1 MNQMKNNSKYNWNMV
16 FFLTIIPLI
25 GIFGTSIYVYYNG
38 IVWQE
43 PVLLL
48 VFWFISGMGI
58 TMGYH
63 RLFAHKSFK
72 TNSFVEWILMIFGSL
87 AFENTILK
95 WVSDHRKHHNFSDT
109 KDDPYSIMEGF
120 WHAHIGWI
128 IKNTPEKQ
136 SRIKGVKD
144 LESKP
149 AIKFQNKYYFHIGII
164 VGFILPLI
172 VGLIYNR
179 PLGAVLYA
187 GFLRVTLVHHAT
199 FFINSLCHFVG
210 NRPYDYKSSARDSW
224 FVSLFT
230 FGEGYHNYHHTFQW
244 DYRNGV
250 KWFAFDPSKWII
262 KLLSFIG
269 ITYDLRETKEYLIW
283 KNHISSIKDQLNES
297 YNKSTENCKHFYQNK
312 IDLLQKNIDNI
323 FSSWDEMEKK
333 YNNLK
338 NTDPVNFKN
347 FIKKLKTNRKEYM
360 QELKEIKSVLNS
372 IKFNINKNYLNTNL
386 IVEGSDK

>member
-164 VGFILPLI
+164 VGFILPFI

-179 PLGAVLYA
+179 PLGAVLWA

-347 FIKKLKTNRKEYM
+347 FIKRLKTNRKKYM

-372 IKFNINKNYLNTNL
+372 IKFNINKNYLNTKL
-386 IVEGSDK
+386 IIEGSDK

>member
-179 PLGAVLYA
+179 PLGAVLWA

-269 ITYDLRETKEYLIW
+269 ITYDLKETKEYLIW

-347 FIKKLKTNRKEYM
+347 FIKKLKTNRKKYM

-372 IKFNINKNYLNTNL
+372 IKFNINKNYLNTKL
-386 IVEGSDK
+386 IIEGSDK

>member
-1 MNQMKNNSKYNWNMV
+1 MKQMKNNSKYNWNMV

-179 PLGAVLYA
+179 PLGAVLWA

-347 FIKKLKTNRKEYM
+347 FIKKLKTNRKKYM

-372 IKFNINKNYLNTNL
+372 IKFNINKNYLNTKL
-386 IVEGSDK
+386 IIEGSDK

>member
-43 PVLLL
+43 PILLL
-48 VFWFISGMGI
+48 IFWFVSGMGI

-179 PLGAVLYA
+179 PLGAVLWA

-269 ITYDLRETKEYLIW
+269 ITYNLRETKEYLIW

-347 FIKKLKTNRKEYM
+347 FIKKLKTNRKKYI

-386 IVEGSDK
+386 FVEGSYK

>member
-16 FFLTIIPLI
+16 FLLTIIPFI
-25 GIFGTSIYVYYNG
+25 GIFGTSIYIYHNG

-43 PVLLL
+43 PILLL

-179 PLGAVLYA
+179 PLGAVLWA

-269 ITYDLRETKEYLIW
+269 VTYDLRKTKEYLIW
-283 KNHISSIKDQLNES
+283 KNHINSIKDQLNES

-347 FIKKLKTNRKEYM
+347 FIKKLKTNRKKYM
-360 QELKEIKSVLNS
+360 QELKEIKSVLIS
-372 IKFNINKNYLNTNL
+372 IKFNINNNYLNTNL

>member
-179 PLGAVLYA
+179 PLGAVLWA

-347 FIKKLKTNRKEYM
+347 FIKKLKTNRKKYM

-372 IKFNINKNYLNTNL
+372 IKFNINKNYLNTKL
-386 IVEGSDK
+386 IIEGSDK

>member
-1 MNQMKNNSKYNWNMV
+1 MNQMKNKSKYNWNMV

-43 PVLLL
+43 PILLL
-48 VFWFISGMGI
+48 IFWFISGMGI

-72 TNSFVEWILMIFGSL
+72 TNSFVEWILMILGSL

-95 WVSDHRKHHNFSDT
+95 WVSDHRKHHNLSDT

-128 IKNTPEKQ
+128 IKNTPEEQ

-144 LESKP
+144 IESKS

-172 VGLIYNR
+172 IGFIYNR
-179 PLGAVLYA
+179 PLGAVLWA

-199 FFINSLCHFVG
+199 FFINSLCHYVG

-230 FGEGYHNYHHTFQW
+230 FGEGYHNFHHTFQW

-262 KLLSFIG
+262 KLLSFVG
-269 ITYDLRETKEYLIW
+269 ITYDLKETKEYMIW
-283 KNHISSIKDQLNES
+283 KNHINSIKDQLNES
-297 YNKSTENCKHFYQNK
+297 YNKSTENCKDFYQNK

-338 NTDPVNFKN
+338 NTDPINFKN
-347 FIKKLKTNRKEYM
+347 IMNKLKSNRKKYM
-360 QELKEIKSVLNS
+360 KELKEIKSVLNS

-386 IVEGSDK
+386 V

>member
-1 MNQMKNNSKYNWNMV
+1 MNQMKNNSEYNWNMV

-149 AIKFQNKYYFHIGII
+149 AIKFQNKYYFHMGII

-179 PLGAVLYA
+179 PLGAVLWA

-199 FFINSLCHFVG
+199 FFINSLCHYVG
-210 NRPYDYKSSARDSW
+210 SRPYDSKSSARDSW

-347 FIKKLKTNRKEYM
+347 FIKKLKSNRKKYM

-372 IKFNINKNYLNTNL
+372 IKFNINKNYLNTKL
-386 IVEGSDK
+386 IIEGSDK

>member
-1 MNQMKNNSKYNWNMV
+1 MKNKSKYNWNMV

-25 GIFGTSIYVYYNG
+25 GIIGTSIYVYYNG

-43 PVLLL
+43 PILLL
-48 VFWFISGMGI
+48 IFWFISGMGI

-72 TNSFVEWILMIFGSL
+72 TNSFVEWILMILGSL

-95 WVSDHRKHHNFSDT
+95 WVSDHRKHHNLSDT

-128 IKNTPEKQ
+128 IKNTPEEQ

-144 LESKP
+144 IESKS

-172 VGLIYNR
+172 IGLIYNR
-179 PLGAVLYA
+179 PLGAVLWA

-199 FFINSLCHFVG
+199 FFINSLCHYVG

-230 FGEGYHNYHHTFQW
+230 FGEGYHNFHHTFQW

-262 KLLSFIG
+262 KLLSFVG
-269 ITYDLRETKEYLIW
+269 ITYDLKETKEYMIW
-283 KNHISSIKDQLNES
+283 KNHINSIKDQLNES
-297 YNKSTENCKHFYQNK
+297 YNKSTENCKDFYQNK

-338 NTDPVNFKN
+338 NTDPINFKN
-347 FIKKLKTNRKEYM
+347 IMKKLKSNRKKYM
-360 QELKEIKSVLNS
+360 KELKEIKSVLNS
-372 IKFNINKNYLNTNL
+372 INFNINKNYLNTNL
-386 IVEGSDK
+386 V

>member
-179 PLGAVLYA
+179 PLGAVLWA

-347 FIKKLKTNRKEYM
+347 FIKRLKTNRKKYM

-372 IKFNINKNYLNTNL
+372 IKFNINKNYLNTKL
-386 IVEGSDK
+386 IIEGSDK

>member
-172 VGLIYNR
+172 VGLIYDR
-179 PLGAVLYA
+179 PLGAVLWA

-347 FIKKLKTNRKEYM
+347 LIKKLKTNRKKYM

-372 IKFNINKNYLNTNL
+372 IKFNINKNYLNTKL
-386 IVEGSDK
+386 IIEGSDK

>member
-1 MNQMKNNSKYNWNMV
+1 MNQMKNNSEYNWNMV

-149 AIKFQNKYYFHIGII
+149 AIKFQNKYYFHMGII

-179 PLGAVLYA
+179 PLGAVLWA

-347 FIKKLKTNRKEYM
+347 FIKKLKTNRKKYM

-372 IKFNINKNYLNTNL
+372 IKFNINKNYLNTKL
-386 IVEGSDK
+386 IIEGSDK

>member
-1 MNQMKNNSKYNWNMV
+1 M
-16 FFLTIIPLI
+16 
-25 GIFGTSIYVYYNG
+25 
-38 IVWQE
+38 
-43 PVLLL
+43 
-48 VFWFISGMGI
+48 
-58 TMGYH
+58 
-63 RLFAHKSFK
+63 
-72 TNSFVEWILMIFGSL
+72 
-87 AFENTILK
+87 
-95 WVSDHRKHHNFSDT
+95 
-109 KDDPYSIMEGF
+109 
-120 WHAHIGWI
+120 
-128 IKNTPEKQ
+128 
-136 SRIKGVKD
+136 
-144 LESKP
+144 
-149 AIKFQNKYYFHIGII
+149 
-164 VGFILPLI
+164 PLI
-172 VGLIYNR
+172 VGLIYKR
-179 PLGAVLYA
+179 PLGAVLWA

-199 FFINSLCHFVG
+199 FFINSLCHYFG

-269 ITYDLRETKEYLIW
+269 ITYDLKETKEYLIW

-297 YNKSTENCKHFYQNK
+297 YNKSTENCKQFYQNK

-338 NTDPVNFKN
+338 STDPVNFKN
-347 FIKKLKTNRKEYM
+347 FINKLKTNRKKYM

-386 IVEGSDK
+386 IVEGSHK

>member
-1 MNQMKNNSKYNWNMV
+1 MKNNSEYNWNMV

-149 AIKFQNKYYFHIGII
+149 AIKFQNKYYFHMGII

-179 PLGAVLYA
+179 PLGAVLWA

-347 FIKKLKTNRKEYM
+347 FIKKLKSNRKKYM

-372 IKFNINKNYLNTNL
+372 IKFNINKNYLNTKL
-386 IVEGSDK
+386 IIEGSDK

>member
-16 FFLTIIPLI
+16 FSLTIIALI
-25 GIFGTSIYVYYNG
+25 GIFGTSIYVYHNG

-43 PVLLL
+43 PILLL
-48 VFWFISGMGI
+48 IFWFISGMGI

-144 LESKP
+144 IESKP
-149 AIKFQNKYYFHIGII
+149 AIKFQNKYYFQIGII

-179 PLGAVLYA
+179 PLGAVLWA

-210 NRPYDYKSSARDSW
+210 YRPYDYKSSARDSW

-323 FSSWDEMEKK
+323 FSSWDKMEKK

-347 FIKKLKTNRKEYM
+347 FIKKLKTDRKKYM

-386 IVEGSDK
+386 IVEGSSK

>member
-179 PLGAVLYA
+179 PLGAVLWA

-297 YNKSTENCKHFYQNK
+297 FNKSTENCKHFYQNK

-347 FIKKLKTNRKEYM
+347 FIKKLKTNRKKYM

>member
-1 MNQMKNNSKYNWNMV
+1 MNQMKNKSKYNWNMV

-43 PVLLL
+43 PISLLI
-48 VFWFISGMGI
+48 FWFISGLGI

-179 PLGAVLYA
+179 PLGAVLWA

-199 FFINSLCHFVG
+199 FFINSLCHYVG

-269 ITYDLRETKEYLIW
+269 VTYDLKETKEYLIW

-347 FIKKLKTNRKEYM
+347 FIKKLKTNRKKYM

-372 IKFNINKNYLNTNL
+372 IKFNINKNYLNTKL
-386 IVEGSDK
+386 IIEGSDK

>member
-1 MNQMKNNSKYNWNMV
+1 MKNKSKYNWNMV

-25 GIFGTSIYVYYNG
+25 GIFGTSIYVYQNG

-43 PVLLL
+43 PILLL
-48 VFWFISGMGI
+48 IFWFISGMGI

-72 TNSFVEWILMIFGSL
+72 TNSFVEWILMILGSL

-95 WVSDHRKHHNFSDT
+95 WVSDHRKHHNLSDT

-128 IKNTPEKQ
+128 IKNTPEEQ

-144 LESKP
+144 IESKS

-172 VGLIYNR
+172 LGFIYNR
-179 PLGAVLYA
+179 PLGAVLWA

-199 FFINSLCHFVG
+199 FFINSLCHYVG

-230 FGEGYHNYHHTFQW
+230 FGEGYHNFHHTFQW

-262 KLLSFIG
+262 KLLSFVG
-269 ITYDLRETKEYLIW
+269 ITYDLKETKEYMIW
-283 KNHISSIKDQLNES
+283 KNHINSIKDQLNES
-297 YNKSTENCKHFYQNK
+297 YNKSTENCKEFYQNK

-338 NTDPVNFKN
+338 NTDPINFKN
-347 FIKKLKTNRKEYM
+347 IMKKLKSNRKKYM
-360 QELKEIKSVLNS
+360 KELKEIKSVLNS

-386 IVEGSDK
+386 V

>member
-1 MNQMKNNSKYNWNMV
+1 MNQTKNNSKYNWNMV
-16 FFLTIIPLI
+16 FFLTFVRLI
-25 GIFGTSIYVYYNG
+25 GIFGTSIYVYHNG

-43 PVLLL
+43 PILLL
-48 VFWFISGMGI
+48 IFWFISGMGI

-72 TNSFVEWILMIFGSL
+72 TNSFVEWILMISGSL

-95 WVSDHRKHHNFSDT
+95 WVSDHRKHHNLSDT
-109 KDDPYSIMEGF
+109 KDDPYSITEGF

-128 IKNTPEKQ
+128 IKNTPEEQ
-136 SRIKGVKD
+136 SKIKAVRD
-144 LESKP
+144 LESKS
-149 AIKFQNKYYFHIGII
+149 AIKFQNKYYFHIAII

-179 PLGAVLYA
+179 PLGAVLWA

-199 FFINSLCHFVG
+199 FFINSLCHCVG
-210 NRPYDYKSSARDSW
+210 KRPYDYKSSARDSW
-224 FVSLFT
+224 IVSLFT

-250 KWFAFDPSKWII
+250 KWFSFDPSKWII

-269 ITYDLRETKEYLIW
+269 ITYDLKETKEYLIW

-297 YNKSTENCKHFYQNK
+297 YNKSTENCKQFYQNK

-323 FSSWDEMEKK
+323 FYSWNEMEKK
-333 YNNLK
+333 YNNLE
-338 NTDPVNFKN
+338 NTDPIKFKN
-347 FIKKLKTNRKEYM
+347 FVKKLKTNRKKYK
-360 QELKEIKSVLNS
+360 QQLKEIKSVLNT
-372 IKFNINKNYLNTNL
+372 IKFNINKNYLNANL
-386 IVEGSDK
+386 IVEGSCK

>member
-1 MNQMKNNSKYNWNMV
+1 
-16 FFLTIIPLI
+16 
-25 GIFGTSIYVYYNG
+25 
-38 IVWQE
+38 
-43 PVLLL
+43 
-48 VFWFISGMGI
+48 
-58 TMGYH
+58 MGYH

-95 WVSDHRKHHNFSDT
+95 WVSDHRKHHNLSDT

-144 LESKP
+144 IESKP

-179 PLGAVLYA
+179 PLGAVLWA

-199 FFINSLCHFVG
+199 FFINSLCHYVG

-269 ITYDLRETKEYLIW
+269 ITYNLRETKEYLIW

-347 FIKKLKTNRKEYM
+347 FIKKLKTNRKKYI

-386 IVEGSDK
+386 IVEGSYK

>member
-1 MNQMKNNSKYNWNMV
+1 MNQMKNKSKYNWNMV

-25 GIFGTSIYVYYNG
+25 GIFGTSIYVYQNG

-43 PVLLL
+43 PILLL
-48 VFWFISGMGI
+48 IFWFISGMGI

-72 TNSFVEWILMIFGSL
+72 TNSFVEWILMILGSL

-95 WVSDHRKHHNFSDT
+95 WVSDHRKHHNLSDT

-128 IKNTPEKQ
+128 IKNTPEEQ

-144 LESKP
+144 IESKS

-172 VGLIYNR
+172 LGFIYNR
-179 PLGAVLYA
+179 PLGAVLWA

-199 FFINSLCHFVG
+199 FFINSLCHYVG

-230 FGEGYHNYHHTFQW
+230 FGEGYHNFHHTFQW

-262 KLLSFIG
+262 KLLSFVG
-269 ITYDLRETKEYLIW
+269 ITYDLKETKEYMIW
-283 KNHISSIKDQLNES
+283 KNHINSIKDQLNES
-297 YNKSTENCKHFYQNK
+297 YNKSTENCKEFYQNK

-338 NTDPVNFKN
+338 NTDPINFKN
-347 FIKKLKTNRKEYM
+347 IMKKLKSNRKKYM
-360 QELKEIKSVLNS
+360 KELKEIKSVLNS

-386 IVEGSDK
+386 V

>member
-1 MNQMKNNSKYNWNMV
+1 MKNKSKYNWNMV

-43 PVLLL
+43 PILLL
-48 VFWFISGMGI
+48 IFWFISGMGI

-72 TNSFVEWILMIFGSL
+72 TNSFVEWILMILGSL

-95 WVSDHRKHHNFSDT
+95 WVSDHRKHHNLSDT

-128 IKNTPEKQ
+128 IKNTPEEQ

-144 LESKP
+144 IESKS

-172 VGLIYNR
+172 LGFIYNR
-179 PLGAVLYA
+179 PLGAVLWA

-199 FFINSLCHFVG
+199 FFINSLCHYVG

-230 FGEGYHNYHHTFQW
+230 FGEGYHNFHHTFQW

-262 KLLSFIG
+262 KLLSFVG
-269 ITYDLRETKEYLIW
+269 ITYDLKETKEYMIW
-283 KNHISSIKDQLNES
+283 KNHINSIKDQLNES
-297 YNKSTENCKHFYQNK
+297 YNKSTENCKEFYQNK

-323 FSSWDEMEKK
+323 FSSWGEMEKK

-338 NTDPVNFKN
+338 NTDPINFKN
-347 FIKKLKTNRKEYM
+347 IMKKLKSNRKKYM
-360 QELKEIKSVLNS
+360 KELKEIKSVLNS

-386 IVEGSDK
+386 V

>member
-1 MNQMKNNSKYNWNMV
+1 M
-16 FFLTIIPLI
+16 F
-25 GIFGTSIYVYYNG
+25 
-38 IVWQE
+38 
-43 PVLLL
+43 
-48 VFWFISGMGI
+48 FWFISGMGI

-72 TNSFVEWILMIFGSL
+72 TNSFVEWILMILGSL

-95 WVSDHRKHHNFSDT
+95 WVSDHRKHHNLSDT

-128 IKNTPEKQ
+128 IKNTPEEQ

-144 LESKP
+144 IESKS

-172 VGLIYNR
+172 LGFIYNR
-179 PLGAVLYA
+179 PLGAVLWA

-199 FFINSLCHFVG
+199 FFINSLCHYVG

-230 FGEGYHNYHHTFQW
+230 FGEGYHNFHHTFQW

-262 KLLSFIG
+262 KLLSFVG
-269 ITYDLRETKEYLIW
+269 ITYDLKETKEYMIW
-283 KNHISSIKDQLNES
+283 KNHINSIKDQLNES
-297 YNKSTENCKHFYQNK
+297 YNKSTENCKEFYQNK

-338 NTDPVNFKN
+338 NTDPINFKN
-347 FIKKLKTNRKEYM
+347 IMKKLKSNRKKYM
-360 QELKEIKSVLNS
+360 KELKEIKSVLNS

-386 IVEGSDK
+386 V

>member
-1 MNQMKNNSKYNWNMV
+1 MNQMKSKSKYNWNMV
-16 FFLTIIPLI
+16 FSLTIIPLI
-25 GIFGTSIYVYYNG
+25 GVFGTFIYVYHNG

-43 PVLLL
+43 PILLL

-179 PLGAVLYA
+179 PLGAVLWA

-283 KNHISSIKDQLNES
+283 KNHIISIKDQLNES

-338 NTDPVNFKN
+338 NTDPVNFKK
-347 FIKKLKTNRKEYM
+347 FIKKLKTNRKKYM

-372 IKFNINKNYLNTNL
+372 IKFNIDKNYLNTNL
-386 IVEGSDK
+386 IVESSHK